1 MYSRT
6 AGGIVR
12 CSVLNQTQQISGRR
26 RRSGGSVIGVRSK
39 KDGSW
44 TREWHKKEGGLGT
57 FLVDWSQKGKNQ
69 KAKKG
74 TAEAVSDWLTGPHP
88 TRVVAV
94 PDAKPLWERASVL
107 SNFSFNFRPF
117 AC

>member
-1 MYSRT
+1 MDKRV
-6 AGGIVR
+6 A
-12 CSVLNQTQQISGRR
+12 QKGRR
-26 RRSGGSVIGVRSK
+26 ARHLPCRLVPERK
-39 KDGSW
+39 K
-44 TREWHKKEGGLGT
+44 
-57 FLVDWSQKGKNQ
+57 Q

-107 SNFSFNFRPF
+107 SNFSFNFRLY